1 MKKMGKHQPMTDL
14 VETQFDCLD
23 AISDMGALCPAL
35 DEKNEPTGMFRAI
48 ASPKVNVLHP
58 GWPSGVVNALYLRRL
73 LAKNVSGEYTITIR
87 GKTACVEYK
96 AKREREA
103 VISAAR
109 ANPGKIVL
117 LCEVRKGV

>member
-14 VETQFDCLD
+14 VDTQFDCLD

-35 DEKNEPTGMFRAI
+35 DEKSQPTGMFRAI
-48 ASPKVNVLHP
+48 ASPKVNDHHP
-58 GWPSGVVNALYLRRL
+58 GWSTGVINALYLRKL
-73 LAKNVSGEYTITIR
+73 LAKNPSGEYTITIR
-87 GKTACVEYK
+87 GKTACVEHK
-96 AKREREA
+96 AKRDRQA

-109 ANPGKIVL
+109 ANPEKIVL